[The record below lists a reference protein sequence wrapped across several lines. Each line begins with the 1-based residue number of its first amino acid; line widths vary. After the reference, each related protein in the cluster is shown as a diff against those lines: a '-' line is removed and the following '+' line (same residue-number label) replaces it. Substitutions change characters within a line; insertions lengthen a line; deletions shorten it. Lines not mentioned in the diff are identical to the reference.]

1 MSSLLESKIAAGA
14 SEVNAIT
21 SGAAA
26 RYESDPTV
34 MSVTE
39 VKDVA
44 SGTTIAGGKR
54 RRSSKRRGSKAKK
67 GSKARKSNRRRR
79 SSRSYRR
86 PLFML

>member
-26 RYESDPTV
+26 RESDPATLPA
-34 MSVTE
+34 SE
-39 VKDVA
+39 LSAVA
-44 SGTTIAGGKR
+44 SGTTYTGGKR

>member
-1 MSSLLESKIAAGA
+1 MSSLLESKIAAQA
-14 SEVNAIT
+14 SDVTDIT
-21 SGAAA
+21 SGAVA
-26 RYESDPTV
+26 RESDPATLPQDEL
-34 MSVTE
+34 SR
-39 VKDVA
+39 VA
-44 SGTTIAGGKR
+44 SGTKIAGGKR